1 MSKKMEILFKKEIVN
16 GFKIFR
22 SNPYARIEA
31 FLKERKLK
39 NRKKELH
46 MKLAVLTGGIKKMK

>member
-1 MSKKMEILFKKEIVN
+1 MEILFKKEIVN

>member
-1 MSKKMEILFKKEIVN
+1 MEILFKKEIVN

-22 SNPYARIEA
+22 NNPYVRFEA

-39 NRKKELH
+39 NRKKELQ
-46 MKLAVLTGGIKKMK
+46 MKLAVFSGGIKKMK